1 MDEHRI
7 ARKQAA
13 QLAAAQAAASVNDRW
28 REGSKKKKSAKKD
41 PKENV
46 AGPDLGKV
54 QVGGSSSSSSAATG
68 PASVADRRGKARHR
82 PHPVA
87 WSLSRPLPP
96 CLAPLARTKLTPC
109 PFFVKRSMCVFGFQ
123 CPLAHSLEEVNSVRR
138 RIRRVVE
145 QSRKRS
151 SSGSSGSCSSTSAA
165 RKGHGKRRRRKSHLP
180 SGDDSVSSPEVKRPT
195 SHTTRL
201 RKEGKV
207 GRNPRSHSLKGIT

>member
-68 PASVADRRGKARHR
+68 PASVAD
-82 PHPVA
+82 
-87 WSLSRPLPP
+87 RPLPP